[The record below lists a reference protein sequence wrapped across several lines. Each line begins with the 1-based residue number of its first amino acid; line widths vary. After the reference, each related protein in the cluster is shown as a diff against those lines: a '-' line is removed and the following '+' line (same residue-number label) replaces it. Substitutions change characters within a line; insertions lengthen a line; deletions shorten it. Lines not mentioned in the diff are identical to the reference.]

1 MIRKYVLTALAIG
14 GIVLAIL
21 TVISGNRQA
30 PVAAPVVQP
39 PKAPFE
45 SYVAGAGIVEASTRN
60 IAIGRRK
67 RRLTAG
73 PSARRWTVRCSSA
86 TSSPAS
92 LPPSRP
98 ANPR

>member
-60 IAIGRRK
+60 IAIGCGC
-67 RRLTAG
+67 LSLCLCAVAAVLA
-73 PSARRWTVRCSSA
+73 SQWTTIMA
-86 TSSPAS
+86 M
-92 LPPSRP
+92 L
-98 ANPR
+98 N